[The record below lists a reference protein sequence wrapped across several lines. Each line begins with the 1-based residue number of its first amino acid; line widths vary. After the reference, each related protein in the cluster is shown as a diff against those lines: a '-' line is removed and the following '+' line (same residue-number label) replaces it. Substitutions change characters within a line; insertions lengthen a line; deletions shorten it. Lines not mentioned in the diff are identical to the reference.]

1 MQPFGT
7 KTTLLSQAVAEIYLF
22 LLMHAGRGSK
32 TKTTLLSQAVA
43 EIYLF
48 LLMHAG
54 RGSNTSFSVIS
65 WERLGLE
72 TSYSCQNIA
81 FGSPH
86 AIE

>member
-7 KTTLLSQAVAEIYLF
+7 ETTLLSQAIAE
-22 LLMHAGRGSK
+22 M
-32 TKTTLLSQAVA
+32 
-43 EIYLF
+43 F

-65 WERLGLE
+65 RERLGLE

-86 AIE
+86 AIK